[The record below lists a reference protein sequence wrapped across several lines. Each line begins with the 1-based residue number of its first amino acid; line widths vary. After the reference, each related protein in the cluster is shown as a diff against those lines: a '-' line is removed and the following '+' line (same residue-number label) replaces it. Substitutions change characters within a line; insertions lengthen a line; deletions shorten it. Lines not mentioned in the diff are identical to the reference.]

1 MGNFIHATSSP
12 DTDHAGQRNCETG
25 KVAQASGSSGLTLIS
40 HLMKARA
47 IEVPIRVVAVRKK
60 MKVSEFYMT
69 ALLKAMGRSGVRMIK
84 LSVVVKWLDEHP
96 TWKST
101 QQLSQPEAQSK

>member
-1 MGNFIHATSSP
+1 
-12 DTDHAGQRNCETG
+12 
-25 KVAQASGSSGLTLIS
+25 
-40 HLMKARA
+40 MKARP
-47 IEVPIRVVAVRKK
+47 IEVPIRVRAAREALG
-60 MKVSEFYMT
+60 VSEFYMT

-101 QQLSQPEAQSK
+101 QQLSQPEAQAK

>member
-1 MGNFIHATSSP
+1 
-12 DTDHAGQRNCETG
+12 
-25 KVAQASGSSGLTLIS
+25 
-40 HLMKARA
+40 
-47 IEVPIRVVAVRKK
+47 